1 MHLVWHTGDNLR
13 VAQTT
18 SRQHPAKICCV
29 SVKVRAERERLEREA
44 AATAADVAEL
54 RQQLQ
59 VRTA

>member
-1 MHLVWHTGDNLR
+1 M
-13 VAQTT
+13 
-18 SRQHPAKICCV
+18 CCV
-29 SVKVRAERERLEREA
+29 SVKVRAERERLEGEA

>member
-1 MHLVWHTGDNLR
+1 VHLVWHTSDILR
-13 VAQTT
+13 VAQIP
-18 SRQHPAKICCV
+18 SRQHSAKMCCV
-29 SVKVRAERERLEREA
+29 SVKVRAERERLEGEA